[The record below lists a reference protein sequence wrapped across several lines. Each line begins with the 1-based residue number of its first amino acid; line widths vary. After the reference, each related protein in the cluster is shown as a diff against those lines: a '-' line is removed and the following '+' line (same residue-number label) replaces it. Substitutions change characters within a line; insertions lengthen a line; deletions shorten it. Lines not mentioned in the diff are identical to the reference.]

1 MNRSAS
7 RSVSSSVLS
16 AKPILKASD
25 RAEHELLLSC
35 VRPQLDSDRIRS
47 LVAEDLDWKYLF
59 LIARRHSVVA
69 LLYNGLQQTAAD
81 LVPVQHYQRL
91 QKYFQDNTARNVVLN
106 AELCRLLALLGKN
119 GIEAIPYKGPV
130 LALFAYNNLALRRF
144 VDLDVMVRRE
154 DAAKSIDLLLADGYE
169 VSKSI
174 SESQRKVLLHTQHNL
189 QLHRSNRQLIVELH
203 WEVASQLF
211 VSSVQADDL
220 WSGLVPIEIDRSTIK
235 TLSAEDLVFSL
246 SVHALRHVWEKLL
259 WICDLAWIIS
269 RYDLNW
275 SVLLQRA
282 RSANIERNFLLGL
295 ELSRRL
301 LGVPLPAHVAQQID
315 RDPSIDK
322 LADVVIQFLLSGTE
336 HIPASSLQTLR
347 FNLLVRPSWPARAR
361 YFRHILNPTDGDL
374 TAVSLP
380 GPLSFGY
387 YLMRPFRL
395 LFKTGDNIQKLLLH
409 GKDVD
414 H

>member
-1 MNRSAS
+1 
-7 RSVSSSVLS
+7 VLS
-16 AKPILKASD
+16 STPTLKSTD
-25 RAEHELLLSC
+25 RAEHELLLCC
-35 VRPQLDSDRIRS
+35 VRPQVDSHVSDRIRS
-47 LVAEDLDWKYLF
+47 LAAQDLDWEYLF
-59 LIARRHSVVA
+59 LLARRHSVVA
-69 LLYNGLQQTAAD
+69 LLYYRLQETAAEI
-81 LVPVQHYQRL
+81 VPAQPFQRL
-91 QKYFQDNTARNVVLN
+91 QKYFQDNAARNVIFN
-106 AELCRLLALLGKN
+106 AELSRLLAMLGEN

-130 LALFAYNNLALRRF
+130 LGLFAYNNLALRRF
-144 VDLDVMVRRE
+144 VDLDVMVKRE

-174 SESQRKVLLHTQHNL
+174 NLSQRKVLLQTQHNL

-220 WSGLVPIEIDRSTIK
+220 WGGLVPIEINGVQSK
-235 TLSAEDLVFSL
+235 TLSTEDLLFSL

-269 RYDLNW
+269 RYDLDW
-275 SVLLQRA
+275 SILLQRA
-282 RSANIERNFLLGL
+282 RSTKIERNFLLGL
-295 ELSRRL
+295 QLCRRL
-301 LGVPLPAHVAQQID
+301 LGVALPDHVVQQIE
-315 RDPSIDK
+315 RDSSIDK
-322 LADVVIQFLLSGTE
+322 LADVVIEFLLSGTE
-336 HIPASSLQTLR
+336 HIPASSLQHLK

-380 GPLSFGY
+380 GSLSFGY

-395 LFKTGDNIQKLLLH
+395 LFKTGGQIQKVLFH
-409 GKDVD
+409 GKNGDQ
-414 H
+414 

>member
-1 MNRSAS
+1 ML
-7 RSVSSSVLS
+7 SS
-16 AKPILKASD
+16 KPILKAVD
-25 RAEHELLLSC
+25 RAEHELLLCC
-35 VRPQLDSDRIRS
+35 VRPQIDSQVRDRIRS
-47 LVAEDLDWKYLF
+47 LVVESLDWEYLF

-69 LLYNGLQQTAAD
+69 LLYYGLQETAAD

-91 QKYFQDNTARNVVLN
+91 QKYFQENAARNVVLN
-106 AELCRLLALLGKN
+106 AELCRLLALLAEN

-144 VDLDVMVRRE
+144 VDLDVMVRKE
-154 DAAKSIDLLLADGYE
+154 DATKSIDLLLADGYE
-169 VSKSI
+169 VSKSVGI
-174 SESQRKVLLHTQHNL
+174 SQRKVLLQTQHNL
-189 QLHRSNRQLIVELH
+189 QLHRSNRQMIVELH

-220 WSGLVPIEIDRSTIK
+220 WSGLVPLEIDRTTVK
-235 TLSAEDLVFSL
+235 TLSADDLVFSL

-259 WICDLAWIIS
+259 WICDLAWIIN

-282 RSANIERNFLLGL
+282 RSTKIERNFLLGL
-295 ELSRRL
+295 QLCRRL
-301 LGVPLPAHVAQQID
+301 LGIALPEQVVQQIE
-315 RDPSIDK
+315 RDSSIDK

-336 HIPASSLQTLR
+336 HVPSSSLQHLK
-347 FNLLVRPSWPARAR
+347 FNLMVRPSWPARAR

-380 GPLSFGY
+380 GSLSFGY

-395 LFKTGDNIQKLLLH
+395 LFKTGGHIQKALFQ

-414 H
+414 R

>member
-1 MNRSAS
+1 ML
-7 RSVSSSVLS
+7 SS
-16 AKPILKASD
+16 KPILKTID
-25 RAEHELLLSC
+25 RAEHELLLCC
-35 VRPQLDSDRIRS
+35 VRPHIDSRVSDRIRS
-47 LVAEDLDWKYLF
+47 LVAQDLDWDYLF
-59 LIARRHSVVA
+59 LLARRHSVVA
-69 LLYNGLQQTAAD
+69 LLYHGLQETAPD
-81 LVPVQHYQRL
+81 LVPAEPHQRL
-91 QKYFQDNTARNVVLN
+91 RKYFQDNAARNVVLN
-106 AELCRLLALLGKN
+106 AELCRLLKMLGDN

-130 LALFAYNNLALRRF
+130 LALFAYGNLALRRF
-144 VDLDVMVRRE
+144 VDLDVMVRKE

-220 WSGLVPIEIDRSTIK
+220 WGGLIPNEMNGATVK

-246 SVHALRHVWEKLL
+246 SVHALRHVWENLL

-275 SVLLQRA
+275 PVLLERA
-282 RSANIERNFLLGL
+282 RTTKIERNFLLGL
-295 ELSRRL
+295 QLCSRL
-301 LGVPLPAHVAQQID
+301 LGVQLPELVAQQIE
-315 RDPSIDK
+315 RDSSIDK
-322 LADVVIQFLLSGTE
+322 LADVVIQFLLNGTE
-336 HIPASSLQTLR
+336 HIPTSSLQHLR
-347 FNLLVRPSWPARAR
+347 FNLTVRPSWPARAR

-374 TAVSLP
+374 AAVSLP
-380 GPLSFGY
+380 GSLSFGY

-395 LFKTGDNIQKLLLH
+395 LFKTGEHIQKVLFQ
-409 GKDVD
+409 GKNVD
-414 H
+414 R

>member
-1 MNRSAS
+1 
-7 RSVSSSVLS
+7 
-16 AKPILKASD
+16 
-25 RAEHELLLSC
+25 
-35 VRPQLDSDRIRS
+35 
-47 LVAEDLDWKYLF
+47 
-59 LIARRHSVVA
+59 VA
-69 LLYNGLQQTAAD
+69 LLYYGLQKTASD
-81 LVPVQHYQRL
+81 LVPVEPYQRL
-91 QKYFQDNTARNVVLN
+91 QKYFQDNAARNVLLN
-106 AELCRLLALLGKN
+106 AELCRLLTMLGEN
-119 GIEAIPYKGPV
+119 GIESIPYKGPV
-130 LALFAYNNLALRRF
+130 LALFAYDNLALRRF

-169 VSKSI
+169 VSRSFGI
-174 SESQRKVLLHTQHNL
+174 SQRKVLMQNQHNL

-203 WEVASQLF
+203 WEVASELF

-220 WSGLVPIEIDRSTIK
+220 WSGLVPIEIDRTIIK

-275 SVLLQRA
+275 PVLLQRA
-282 RSANIERNFLLGL
+282 RSTRIERNFLLGL

-301 LGVPLPAHVAQQID
+301 LGVALPEHVAHQIE
-315 RDPSIDK
+315 RDSSIDK
-322 LADVVIQFLLSGTE
+322 LAEVVIQFLLSGTE
-336 HIPASSLQTLR
+336 HIPASSLQHLK

-374 TAVSLP
+374 TAISLP

-395 LFKTGDNIQKLLLH
+395 LLKTGDHSK
-409 GKDVD
+409 GPSSG
-414 H
+414 